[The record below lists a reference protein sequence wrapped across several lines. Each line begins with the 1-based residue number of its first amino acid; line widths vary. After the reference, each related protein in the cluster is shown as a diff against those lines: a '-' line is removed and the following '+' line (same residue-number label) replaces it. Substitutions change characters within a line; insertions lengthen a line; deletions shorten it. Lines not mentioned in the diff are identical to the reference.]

1 MKTLIILSISS
12 LFISFNANSQKTK
25 TSAVWL
31 KIDDQK
37 VLPKKVGSKFKST
50 DETLNS
56 ILTKNKVNSVDYVFS
71 NSRNP
76 ELRKVVQFTCNCI
89 AENLYADLVNKSKS
103 VRGVEIAPVYETLAM
118 PNDYTTAFPNDY
130 ALNLIGAPAAWDV
143 STGDPSVIIGISDQN
158 FEVTHEELAGK
169 VLFYDATNT
178 ATKTHG
184 TAVAINAA
192 GNTNNGVGKS
202 SIGYNSSLKLYR
214 MNYNDALAA
223 SYAGARVLN
232 LSWTSGCTFNS
243 YAQDAIDE
251 IWNNRTF
258 IVASAGNGTTC
269 GGPTNLVYPAAYNHV
284 FAVTSIG
291 PNDNHERTPGNA
303 STTHQHNSSVDICA
317 PGYDVAI
324 SAGPGWYLT
333 NNGTSFA
340 APYVTG
346 TVALMVAANPCI
358 SNEEIESAL
367 RETAV
372 NIDALNPSYAGQLG
386 AGRLNAGLAVERA
399 YNLGHVEIQAAVDT
413 LGCTRNSARIDIL
426 NSENNPNVNYVY
438 QWSNG
443 ETTSSIINLEDG
455 IYTVIVTAGCAS
467 DTATFEINTTLT
479 QATAQLNNSS
489 TPNTANGSINI
500 SVSGDGPFTYLWS
513 NGSTSEDLIGVT
525 SGSYSVDITNAN
537 GCSRTFQFT
546 LGYTA
551 IKSKFRY

>member
-130 ALNLIGAPAAWDV
+130 ALNLIGAQAAWDV

-386 AGRLNAGLAVERA
+386 SGRLNAASAVERA

-525 SGSYSVDITNAN
+525 SGNYSVDITNAN

>member
-118 PNDYTTAFPNDY
+118 PNDYTTVFPNDY
-130 ALNLIGAPAAWDV
+130 ALNLIGAQAAWDV

-386 AGRLNAGLAVERA
+386 SGRLNAASAVERA

-525 SGSYSVDITNAN
+525 SGNYSVDITNAN

>member
-1 MKTLIILSISS
+1 
-12 LFISFNANSQKTK
+12 
-25 TSAVWL
+25 
-31 KIDDQK
+31 
-37 VLPKKVGSKFKST
+37 
-50 DETLNS
+50 
-56 ILTKNKVNSVDYVFS
+56 
-71 NSRNP
+71 
-76 ELRKVVQFTCNCI
+76 
-89 AENLYADLVNKSKS
+89 
-103 VRGVEIAPVYETLAM
+103 
-118 PNDYTTAFPNDY
+118 
-130 ALNLIGAPAAWDV
+130 
-143 STGDPSVIIGISDQN
+143 
-158 FEVTHEELAGK
+158 
-169 VLFYDATNT
+169 
-178 ATKTHG
+178 
-184 TAVAINAA
+184 
-192 GNTNNGVGKS
+192 
-202 SIGYNSSLKLYR
+202 
-214 MNYNDALAA
+214 
-223 SYAGARVLN
+223 
-232 LSWTSGCTFNS
+232 
-243 YAQDAIDE
+243 
-251 IWNNRTF
+251 
-258 IVASAGNGTTC
+258 
-269 GGPTNLVYPAAYNHV
+269 
-284 FAVTSIG
+284 
-291 PNDNHERTPGNA
+291 
-303 STTHQHNSSVDICA
+303 
-317 PGYDVAI
+317 VAI